1 MHEGRG
7 LLEEGRG
14 YSMGVGG
21 SCSMHNPWLVVPHP
35 RGVGRLGAGAGRQP
49 SVHSA
54 DINEPAAETASEDRW
69 NTAVS
74 SRCATPVRLQCQ
86 HHGHRRPAGRMRRAP
101 AKPNRLAR
109 SILRSRG
116 RGLKARPRDL
126 PYDGAGRRFAAAQPR
141 HVCYSLAMKIRR
153 LASAQMATCSVSKE
167 DDSKRLGSSCIMCSM
182 SRIASAFS
190 LGTVVKTFPPGTYWR
205 RSG

>member
-1 MHEGRG
+1 
-7 LLEEGRG
+7 
-14 YSMGVGG
+14 MGCLGIL
-21 SCSMHNPWLVVPHP
+21 CSTYTLRPVPPDP
-35 RGVGRLGAGAGRQP
+35 RGVNRLGAGVGRQP

-54 DINEPAAETASEDRW
+54 DINEPAAETASVDRW

-141 HVCYSLAMKIRR
+141 HVCHSLAMKIRR
-153 LASAQMATCSVSKE
+153 LASAQMLCPVSATTLMV
-167 DDSKRLGSSCIMCSM
+167 
-182 SRIASAFS
+182 A
-190 LGTVVKTFPPGTYWR
+190 
-205 RSG
+205 